1 MKRQRTDSGV
11 DHGWMGAMNRA
22 IRWCLFL
29 GIIGFIVAQY
39 VPLIQKNHRLRKS
52 LSEWRESESRLA
64 SVHAANRKRIQDLRE
79 NPVVIERTAREML
92 QLARPGES
100 VVTFLNPAGAGTS
113 SPQASAAPPAVVTP
127 ALGTVR

>member
-22 IRWCLFL
+22 MRWCLFL

-52 LSEWRESESRLA
+52 LSEWKESESRLA
-64 SVHAANRKRIQDLRE
+64 SVHAANRKRIHDLKE

-100 VVTFLNPAGAGTS
+100 VVTVLTPTGAGPSS
-113 SPQASAAPPAVVTP
+113 SPSPAAPAAVVTP